1 MKNIIILTSI
11 LLLTGC
17 TINSKSL
24 SPVKSG
30 DDKTIVEAEKYKQQ
44 YQKRYLKFGMSHHLL

>member
-17 TINSKSL
+17 AINSKSL

-30 DDKTIVEAEKYKQQ
+30 DDKTIVEGLCCTKLF
-44 YQKRYLKFGMSHHLL
+44 LKASSVI